1 MQLIATVQATRR
13 SCGLI
18 SGPTLECVSHFLNH
32 RTMSTRIGS
41 LLLTILARTFD
52 WNADDLREQIGQ
64 ISRASLLRER
74 ICGADEC
81 AVVTQESRPDSNQLR
96 YSFR

>member
-18 SGPTLECVSHFLNH
+18 SGPNLECVSHFLSH

-41 LLLTILARTFD
+41 LLLANPRSNVRL
-52 WNADDLREQIGQ
+52 E
-64 ISRASLLRER
+64 
-74 ICGADEC
+74 CG
-81 AVVTQESRPDSNQLR
+81 
-96 YSFR
+96 